1 MPAERTAMRHVR
13 EVLRL
18 KFVGGVP
25 IREIARRVGVAPSTV
40 RSTLERYDDGGT
52 AAAVSKAML
61 PTALAGPS
69 QSPRASPTLKFM
81 TH

>member
-25 IREIARRVGVAPSTV
+25 TREIARRIGIAPSTV
-40 RSTLERYDDGGT
+40 HMTIRPFQVAGYSHSAKRPISHLAPPRWDLPPARFRATLR
-52 AAAVSKAML
+52 
-61 PTALAGPS
+61 
-69 QSPRASPTLKFM
+69 
-81 TH
+81 